1 MNRDHQD
8 QGLFIGGSW
17 SPPSTDQVI
26 EVTSPHTESVVASV
40 PAAGPADIDAA
51 VAAARFAFDDG
62 PWPRAAPSE
71 RLDAMRRLTK
81 LYGERKSEMARRSAP
96 NSVRPSRSLSAHRL
110 GCP

>member
-40 PAAGPADIDAA
+40 PAAG
-51 VAAARFAFDDG
+51 
-62 PWPRAAPSE
+62 
-71 RLDAMRRLTK
+71 RLTSTRP
-81 LYGERKSEMARRSAP
+81 LPRPVSPSMTARGRGRH
-96 NSVRPSRSLSAHRL
+96 RPSDSTPCV
-110 GCP
+110 G